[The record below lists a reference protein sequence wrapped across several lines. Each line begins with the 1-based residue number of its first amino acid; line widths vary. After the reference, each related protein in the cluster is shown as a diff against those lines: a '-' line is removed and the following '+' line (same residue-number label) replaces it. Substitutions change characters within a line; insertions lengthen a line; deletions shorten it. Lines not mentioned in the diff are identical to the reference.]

1 MNSGNAARVCSV
13 NEEIETADEPETV
26 ERLTMMA
33 RPGELPEATLRDTFD
48 HIPLVV
54 AVLVLANVAAAAA
67 IGRGTYNLVRR
78 ARGYVED
85 ERSPSTPRGTSM
97 H

>member
-1 MNSGNAARVCSV
+1 
-13 NEEIETADEPETV
+13 
-26 ERLTMMA
+26 MA

-67 IGRGTYNLVRR
+67 IGRSTYNLVRGTR
-78 ARGYVED
+78 ETKNGGSR
-85 ERSPSTPRGTSM
+85 PMPRPTLV